1 MIKVTGKGNISAT
14 IIAHSKSAVDGKE
27 IITYELE
34 YHRYIHSECL
44 THRSLSRNAASSRAI
59 PVSKMID
66 LVRTSPATPVYWGK
80 NQAGMQAS
88 EECTN
93 DVSMDWDYYNDEPV
107 HGTPEDAW
115 AEASSHAMYKAECFN
130 EAGYHKQITNRLL
143 EPFQMIKVVVTATEW
158 DNFFWLRFHKA
169 AQPEIQEL
177 ARCMLVAK
185 KRSVAEV
192 LQVGEWHTPYVDHWR
207 DDSGGLMYGVKV
219 DKESKYYPIQWLN
232 WVDALK
238 VSSSCSAQVSYRRM
252 DDSLEKA
259 DKVWQMLT
267 TDERIHSSPT
277 EHQATPMKMVEWDYN
292 YSALDMT
299 DTPKGY
305 THVDKSN
312 KFWSNNFCGW
322 IQHRA
327 LIANNNCTSF
337 DYDKEVDETGLVITD
352 NKEM

>member
-14 IIAHSKSAVDGKE
+14 IIAHSESAIDGKE

-34 YHRYIHSECL
+34 YHRYIHSEL
-44 THRSLSRNAASSRAI
+44 MTHRTFSRNAASSRAI
-59 PVSKMID
+59 PVSKVID
-66 LVRTSPATPVYWGK
+66 LVRTSPATPIHWGK

-88 EECTN
+88 EECDN
-93 DVSMDWDYYNDEPV
+93 KLDWYVYEDL
-107 HGTPEDAW
+107 TPIDAW
-115 AEASSHAMYKAECFN
+115 KIGMYKAVETAEAFN

-192 LQVGEWHTPYVDHWR
+192 LQVGEWHTPYFGDGYWKPEVNYYINEVKQPDVNM
-207 DDSGGLMYGVKV
+207 DMYSL
-219 DKESKYYPIQWLN
+219 EE
-232 WVDALK
+232 ALK
-238 VSSSCSAQVSYRRM
+238 ISASCSAQVSYRKT

-277 EHQATPMKMVEWDYN
+277 EHQATPIDRKSVSNFTFFKDIKED
-292 YSALDMT
+292 AQQ
-299 DTPKGY
+299 GV
-305 THVDKSN
+305 THFDVN
-312 KFWSNNFCGW
+312 GGLWSNNFCGW

-337 DYDKEVDETGLVITD
+337 DYDQEVDETGLVITD